1 MNRRFPYALFL
12 AAAAALLLLAPGV
25 ARADPGTSEAAPI
38 SYYLALG
45 DSLAGG
51 AQAIGGPPFALP
63 PGGYNQ
69 GYANQLHRALLRDQ
83 PALQLVKLGCGGMS
97 ALTFLNGVRFC
108 PYEHGTEM
116 AEAVAFLQAHPGQ
129 VELITISLGGNDVSF
144 PPSGGFCFDPATGIL
159 DAACVTATLPAIQER
174 LATILAQVRQAA
186 GPDVPIIGMNYYN
199 PFLGFWLL
207 GPVGQ
212 LLARIDNAAVET
224 LNAGLEQAYAQA
236 GVPVADVASAFDI
249 SNFTDTTELEGVGIV
264 PINVANACN
273 WTWFCTGPPL
283 GPDVDSNTD
292 GYGVIAN
299 AFLDALGSWRSS
311 TEMEEGR

>member
-1 MNRRFPYALFL
+1 MRKQHLI
-12 AAAAALLLLAPGV
+12 LLLLALAATLLNPS
-25 ARADPGTSEAAPI
+25 AALADPGTSEAAPI
-38 SYYLALG
+38 SYYLSLG

-69 GYANQLHRALLRDQ
+69 GYANQLHRALLPDQ
-83 PALQLVKLGCGGMS
+83 PTLQLVKLGCGGMS
-97 ALTFLNGVRFC
+97 ALTFLNGARFC
-108 PYEHGTEM
+108 PYEHGTEL

-159 DAACVTATLPAIQER
+159 DADCVSATLPAIQER
-174 LATILAQVRQAA
+174 LATILAQLRQTA

-199 PFLGFWLL
+199 PFLGFWLF

-212 LLARIDNAAVET
+212 LLAQIDNAAVET

-236 GVPVADVASAFDI
+236 GVPVADVGSAFDI

-264 PINVANACN
+264 PVNVANACN
-273 WTWFCTGPPL
+273 WTWFCTDPPL
-283 GPDVDSNTD
+283 GPDVDANTA

-299 AFLDALGSWRSS
+299 AFLDAL
-311 TEMEEGR
+311 EP